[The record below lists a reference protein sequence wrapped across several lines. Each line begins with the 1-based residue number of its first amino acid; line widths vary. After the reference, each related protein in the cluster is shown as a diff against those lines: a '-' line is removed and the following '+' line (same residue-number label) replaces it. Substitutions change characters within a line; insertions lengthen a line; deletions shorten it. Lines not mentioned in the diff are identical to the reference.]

1 MRLIC
6 FKIVAYERAVWKD
19 RKPAARTQFIL
30 SWHHDDQDQG
40 DDDQCQGDDDQDQ
53 GDDDQCLGDDDQDQG
68 DGDQCQGDDVGE
80 DEDEDIQHKTSL
92 QPALPPPPFV
102 ILGIWCFWKPLDQKI
117 LSKGYPEAGQMMWT
131 ERPTTPLISG
141 IGWTIGDPAKPF
153 QTNS

>member
-40 DDDQCQGDDDQDQ
+40 DDDEDQ
-53 GDDDQCLGDDDQDQG
+53 GDDE
-68 DGDQCQGDDVGE
+68 DDVGE
-80 DEDEDIQHKTSL
+80 DEDEDMQHKTSL

-102 ILGIWCFWKPLDQKI
+102 ILGIRCFWKPLDQKI

-141 IGWTIGDPAKPF
+141 IGWTIGDPAKRFP
-153 QTNS
+153 TNS

>member
-40 DDDQCQGDDDQDQ
+40 DDDEDQ
-53 GDDDQCLGDDDQDQG
+53 GDDEKDQG
-68 DGDQCQGDDVGE
+68 DDEDDVGE
-80 DEDEDIQHKTSL
+80 DEDEDMQHKTSL

-102 ILGIWCFWKPLDQKI
+102 ISGIRCFWKPLDQKI

-141 IGWTIGDPAKPF
+141 IGWTIGDPANRF
-153 QTNS
+153 TTNS

>member
-30 SWHHDDQDQG
+30 SWHHDDEDQG
-40 DDDQCQGDDDQDQ
+40 DDEKDQ
-53 GDDDQCLGDDDQDQG
+53 GDDE
-68 DGDQCQGDDVGE
+68 DDVGE
-80 DEDEDIQHKTSL
+80 DEDEDMQHKTSL

-102 ILGIWCFWKPLDQKI
+102 ILGIRCFWKPLDQKI

-141 IGWTIGDPAKPF
+141 IGWTIGDPANRF
-153 QTNS
+153 TTNS

>member
-30 SWHHDDQDQG
+30 SWHHDDEDQG
-40 DDDQCQGDDDQDQ
+40 DDEKDQ
-53 GDDDQCLGDDDQDQG
+53 GDDE
-68 DGDQCQGDDVGE
+68 DDVGE
-80 DEDEDIQHKTSL
+80 DEDEDMQHKTSL

-102 ILGIWCFWKPLDQKI
+102 ILGIRCFWKPLDQKI

-141 IGWTIGDPAKPF
+141 IGWTIGDPANRFP
-153 QTNS
+153 TNS

>member
-40 DDDQCQGDDDQDQ
+40 DDDQC
-53 GDDDQCLGDDDQDQG
+53 LGDDDQDQG
-68 DGDQCQGDDVGE
+68 DGDQCQGDDEDDVGE

-141 IGWTIGDPAKPF
+141 IGWTIGDPAKRF

>member
-53 GDDDQCLGDDDQDQG
+53 GD
-68 DGDQCQGDDVGE
+68 GDQCQGDDEDDVGE
-80 DEDEDIQHKTSL
+80 DEDEGMQHETSL
-92 QPALPPPPFV
+92 QPAFPPPPFV

-141 IGWTIGDPAKPF
+141 IGWTIGDPAKRFP
-153 QTNS
+153 TNS

>member
-30 SWHHDDQDQG
+30 SWHHDDEDQG
-40 DDDQCQGDDDQDQ
+40 DDDEDQ
-53 GDDDQCLGDDDQDQG
+53 GDDE
-68 DGDQCQGDDVGE
+68 DDVGE
-80 DEDEDIQHKTSL
+80 DEDEDMQHKTSL

-102 ILGIWCFWKPLDQKI
+102 ILSIRCFWKPLDQKI

-141 IGWTIGDPAKPF
+141 IGWTIGDPAKRFP
-153 QTNS
+153 TNS